1 MPLQYAVETAQL
13 PIRVNELRVCTLIKR
28 QEGADVK
35 QPQTDPKMSEHTNRA
50 LARLYI
56 VEIVDSDR

>member
-1 MPLQYAVETAQL
+1 METAQL
-13 PIRVNELRVCTLIKR
+13 PIRVTELRVCTLIKR